1 MKRRVVITGT
11 GIMTSIGLNVREFW
25 ANCLRGET
33 CIEKIPDHWFD
44 YSDFNS
50 QLWSPLPE
58 IPFEKYEINR
68 IEQKQIDKSS
78 LIAMGCAFQALE
90 SASLQLERQDQR
102 RNTFTVPS
110 INRERAGVFMGT
122 GIGGA
127 KTFSD
132 CFAYQSIARQKEA
145 LSDLLPRLKE
155 RDFQEFEQLNQ
166 IIDRLIMPRRFHPF
180 AVSMIMPN
188 ACSGN
193 LGIKFDFRAGNNTFC
208 AACASGT
215 VAIGYGFKA
224 IRSGEIDIALAGGT
238 EYLYDEYGGTFY
250 GFDVVKALTS
260 NNQDPDKANCPF
272 DVKHSGFLFSE
283 GGGAVLVIEELDHAL
298 RRGAPIIA
306 EIIGYG
312 ETCDA
317 HNIMMMQSSGQNIMI
332 MIGRVLEDGGISEKE
347 VDYLN
352 THGTG
357 TVLNDETEVK
367 VIGET
372 FGRDVLVNSTKSLLG
387 HTLGASGAIEALVAA
402 LSIKDKTTHICKNLE
417 EPIADLN
424 FVTRV
429 NSYPIRTALSQSF
442 GFGGHNAALL
452 LREYNG

>member
-1 MKRRVVITGT
+1 MKRRVVITGI
-11 GIMTSIGLNVREFW
+11 GIITSIGDNIQEFW
-25 ANCLRGET
+25 ANCLQGKTR
-33 CIEKIPDHWFD
+33 IERIPEHW
-44 YSDFNS
+44 YNYADFNS

-58 IPFEKYEINR
+58 LSFEQYEINR
-68 IEQKQIDKSS
+68 IERKQLDRSS
-78 LIAMGCAFQALE
+78 LIAIGCAFQALG
-90 SASLQLERQDQR
+90 SAKLPLEKLDQR

-110 INRERAGVFMGT
+110 INKERAGAFMGT
-122 GIGGA
+122 GIGGI
-127 KTFSD
+127 KTLSE
-132 CFAYQSIARQKEA
+132 CFAYQTITRQKQA
-145 LSDLLPRLKE
+145 LADLLPKMKDTAPRSYPQLEHIMERLATPK
-155 RDFQEFEQLNQ
+155 
-166 IIDRLIMPRRFHPF
+166 RFNPF

-193 LGIKFDFRAGNNTFC
+193 LGIKFDFRGSNNTFC

-224 IRSGEIDIALAGGT
+224 IRSGELDLALAGGT
-238 EYLYDEYGGTFY
+238 EYLYDDYGGTFY
-250 GFDVVKALTS
+250 GFDVVRALTN

-283 GGGAVLVIEELDHAL
+283 GGGAVLVIEELEHAL
-298 RRGAPIIA
+298 ERDAPIIA

-317 HNIMMMQSSGQNIMI
+317 HNIMMMQSSGQNILR
-332 MIGRVLEDGGISEKE
+332 MIGHVLEDGGKSPKD
-347 VDYLN
+347 VDYVN

-367 VIGET
+367 VIDET
-372 FGRDVLVNSTKSLLG
+372 FGRGALVNSTKSLLG
-387 HTLGASGAIEALVAA
+387 HTLGASGAIEAVVAA
-402 LSIKDKTTHICKNLE
+402 LSIRHKTTHACKNLE

-424 FVTRV
+424 FATQVA
-429 NSYPIRTALSQSF
+429 SYPIRTALSQSF

-452 LREYNG
+452 LREYCG